1 MPTPR
6 PLPSLVDVQNLT
18 SANSE
23 HASNFHVIKIPPLYS
38 NTTNS
43 IPKEAGGVTAE
54 KYILYMS
61 MNKDMRTRARS
72 SGKQRKAG
80 EGEKTR
86 RSARRQPADARDAA
100 NSRQARS
107 HCTAGRRRAERGRG
121 RSGRG
126 RSARAGGPGRHAG
139 GNASGDARST
149 GGDAT
154 GTKARA
160 SATDQRPTARRGPGA
175 RPVLRDRPPAHA
187 IAAGTG
193 ARTRAGATAP
203 VAEPRQAARPC

>member
-1 MPTPR
+1 M
-6 PLPSLVDVQNLT
+6 NKT

-23 HASNFHVIKIPPLYS
+23 HACNFHVIKIPPLNS

-54 KYILYMS
+54 KIYTVHEHEQGYA
-61 MNKDMRTRARS
+61 KPRVQ
-72 SGKQRKAG
+72 QRKTEKAG

-107 HCTAGRRRAERGRG
+107 HCSAGRRRAARGRA
-121 RSGRG
+121 
-126 RSARAGGPGRHAG
+126 RSARAGGPVRKAG
-139 GNASGDARST
+139 GEANGDARNT
-149 GGDAT
+149 GGAAT

-160 SATDQRPTARRGPGA
+160 SATDRRPTARRGPGA
-175 RPVLRDRPPAHA
+175 RQESPDRPPTHEG
-187 IAAGTG
+187 AANTG
-193 ARTRAGATAP
+193 ARIPAGATGPAGG
-203 VAEPRQAARPC
+203 PRRAARPC

>member
-23 HASNFHVIKIPPLYS
+23 HACNFHVIKIPPLYS

-54 KYILYMS
+54 KIYTVHEHEQGYA
-61 MNKDMRTRARS
+61 KPRVQ
-72 SGKQRKAG
+72 QRKTEKAG

-100 NSRQARS
+100 KIRQARS
-107 HCTAGRRRAERGRG
+107 HCSAGRRRAARGRA
-121 RSGRG
+121 
-126 RSARAGGPGRHAG
+126 RSARDGGPGRKAG
-139 GNASGDARST
+139 GEANGDARNT
-149 GGDAT
+149 GGAAT

-175 RPVLRDRPPAHA
+175 RQESPDRPPTHEG
-187 IAAGTG
+187 AANTG
-193 ARTRAGATAP
+193 ARIPAGATGPAGG
-203 VAEPRQAARPC
+203 PRRAARPC

>member
-1 MPTPR
+1 M
-6 PLPSLVDVQNLT
+6 
-18 SANSE
+18 
-23 HASNFHVIKIPPLYS
+23 HVTFMSSRYPPLYS

-43 IPKEAGGVTAE
+43 IPIEAGGVTAE
-54 KYILYMS
+54 KIYTVHEHEQGYA
-61 MNKDMRTRARS
+61 NPRVQ
-72 SGKQRKAG
+72 QRKTEKAG

-86 RSARRQPADARDAA
+86 WSAGRQPADARDAA

-107 HCTAGRRRAERGRG
+107 HCTAGRRRAARGRG

-160 SATDQRPTARRGPGA
+160 SATDRRPTTRRGPRA
-175 RPVLRDRPPAHA
+175 RQESPDRPPTHEG
-187 IAAGTG
+187 AANTG
-193 ARTRAGATAP
+193 ARIPAGATGPAGG
-203 VAEPRQAARPC
+203 PRRAARPC

>member
-6 PLPSLVDVQNLT
+6 PLPSLVDLQNLT
-18 SANSE
+18 SANSK

-54 KYILYMS
+54 KIYTVHEHEHGDA
-61 MNKDMRTRARS
+61 KTRVQ
-72 SGKQRKAG
+72 QRKTEKAG

-100 NSRQARS
+100 KSRQARS
-107 HCTAGRRRAERGRG
+107 HCSAGRRRAARGRA
-121 RSGRG
+121 
-126 RSARAGGPGRHAG
+126 RSARAVGPGRKAG
-139 GNASGDARST
+139 GEANGDARNT
-149 GGDAT
+149 GGAAT

-160 SATDQRPTARRGPGA
+160 SATDQRPAARREPAAPPGWH
-175 RPVLRDRPPAHA
+175 DRQPTHA
-187 IAAGTG
+187 SAAGTA
-193 ARTRAGATAP
+193 ARIRAGASAP
-203 VAEPRQAARPC
+203 AAGARRAAHPY

>member
-1 MPTPR
+1 MSSRYPR
-6 PLPSLVDVQNLT
+6 C
-18 SANSE
+18 
-23 HASNFHVIKIPPLYS
+23 IPILQIVYRKKPAALQR
-38 NTTNS
+38 
-43 IPKEAGGVTAE
+43 K

-61 MNKDMRTRARS
+61 MNMEMRTRARS

-107 HCTAGRRRAERGRG
+107 HCTAGRRRAARGRG

-160 SATDQRPTARRGPGA
+160 SATDQRPAERRGPAA
-175 RPVLRDRPPAHA
+175 RPGWHDRQPTHA
-187 IAAGTG
+187 SAANTA
-193 ARTRAGATAP
+193 ARIQAGAIAP
-203 VAEPRQAARPC
+203 VAGPRQAARPC

>member
-6 PLPSLVDVQNLT
+6 PLPSLVDLQNLT
-18 SANSE
+18 STNSK

-61 MNKDMRTRARS
+61 MNMDMRTRARS

-100 NSRQARS
+100 NSRQAPS
-107 HCTAGRRRAERGRG
+107 HCTTGRRRAARGRA
-121 RSGRG
+121 
-126 RSARAGGPGRHAG
+126 RSARAGGPVREAG
-139 GNASGDARST
+139 GEANGDARNT
-149 GGDAT
+149 GGAAT

-160 SATDQRPTARRGPGA
+160 SATDRRPTTRRGPRA
-175 RPVLRDRPPAHA
+175 RQESPDRPPTHEG
-187 IAAGTG
+187 AANTG
-193 ARTRAGATAP
+193 ARIPAGATGPAGG
-203 VAEPRQAARPC
+203 PRRAARPC